1 MNPLWDNIFAKKK
14 QSDSLAYFLG
24 TVPVFAE
31 LKAKELALL
40 EKLMHLREY
49 APFETVFEMGDPGS
63 GMYVI
68 RSGRVK
74 IFSHDET
81 GAEEELAVLGP
92 GDFFGETTLTA
103 PAARTA
109 AASTL
114 ERTELVGLFRA
125 DLLDMAQK
133 QSGLACR
140 ILIGL
145 TRIMSERLLASNNEL
160 LGLKLLLAQGQ
171 SANE

>member
-1 MNPLWDNIFAKKK
+1 MNPLWGNIFAKKK

-31 LKAKELALL
+31 LKVKELALL
-40 EKLMHLREY
+40 EKLMHSREY
-49 APFETVFEMGDPGS
+49 APFETVFETGDPGS

-74 IFSHDET
+74 VFSRDET

-114 ERTELVGLFRA
+114 ERTEMVGLFRA
-125 DLLDMAQK
+125 DLLEMAQR
-133 QSGLACR
+133 QAGLACR
-140 ILIGL
+140 VLIGL
-145 TRIMSERLLASNNEL
+145 TRIMSERLVASSNETLSLKRL
-160 LGLKLLLAQGQ
+160 LGQGQ
-171 SANE
+171 ATDE